1 MRSKP
6 RLIRYVTIRSNSIF
20 ELARLLTKVTD
31 DYLIGRKVLQGEKGM
46 TELCNMIFGMNH

>member
-6 RLIRYVTIRSNSIF
+6 RLIRYDTIRSNSIF

-31 DYLIGRKVLQGEKGM
+31 DYLIGRKVLQGKKVM